1 MLILRYPK
9 PIEELVDSYKK
20 LPGIGAKTATR
31 LALFS
36 MDLPEQDILQFANA
50 LISVKRDLTT
60 CTTCG
65 NITQDNPCSICSDE
79 SRDMTKI
86 LVVEN
91 AKDVISIEKMG
102 AYRGLYHVL
111 GGVLSASNGIA
122 PDDLSIAQLIQ
133 RLQDNEW
140 IDEVIIATNP
150 TSEGEAT
157 ASYIARL
164 LAPANI
170 LVTRLAHGL
179 AVGSD
184 IEYADE
190 ITLLRA
196 VEGRRKL

>member
-1 MLILRYPK
+1 MRYPK
-9 PIEELVDSYKK
+9 PIEELVESYKK

-36 MDLPEQDILQFANA
+36 MGLSEEDILQFANA

-60 CTTCG
+60 CSICG
-65 NITQDNPCSICSDE
+65 NITQDNPCSICCDTT
-79 SRDMTKI
+79 RDMTKI
-86 LVVEN
+86 LIVEN
-91 AKDVISIEKMG
+91 AKDVISMEKMG

-111 GGVLSASNGIA
+111 GGVLSATNGIA

-133 RLQDNEW
+133 RLQDNEE
-140 IDEVIIATNP
+140 IEEVIVATNP

-157 ASYIARL
+157 ATYIARL
-164 LAPANI
+164 LQPAGI

-190 ITLLRA
+190 MTLLRA
-196 VEGRRKL
+196 VEGRRQL